1 MRVILRFGLAAC
13 IAVAQAI
20 RSPWSTSLI
29 SQEMTMNFNPLM
41 LHIANASGAAPR
53 VSVWTHLGNFLG
65 AVAAC
70 AAAGVAVWCILQ

>member
-1 MRVILRFGLAAC
+1 
-13 IAVAQAI
+13 
-20 RSPWSTSLI
+20 
-29 SQEMTMNFNPLM
+29 MNFNPLV

-70 AAAGVAVWCILQ
+70 VAAGVAVWCILQ